1 MRLWQKLAIAL
12 VLGALLPL
20 AVATFIIVDGDAE
33 RLTEGA
39 RARHLA
45 IADVALGE
53 IRSLL
58 ARALAEM
65 RGLGHTLAQEDQ
77 APTERDR
84 AFRAGILA
92 AELVDQV
99 AVYGPDG
106 QRLLVARARS
116 AAKPWAPPERLTPE
130 DMAAAAPT
138 SARGYAAWAAVQR
151 DDAGFVLPLVIA
163 ATTPAPDGL
172 AVPST
177 PAGPARP
184 ARVYAYLVA
193 DIDLQPLVA
202 LVRGLSERHFAR
214 PDRVRVL
221 SEDLRV
227 LAAGDPKRQGASI
240 AGSPALAEP
249 SAGST
254 PFRHEAAYAVDYVEP
269 QTGEALVGA
278 VVPLP
283 ELGWAALVE
292 ESQSEAYA
300 AITATWRAALVVG
313 GAATAIAIVLALITG
328 RRLAKPVAAVA
339 RAAAR
344 VAAGD
349 FSVRIPA
356 RAAAGKSEVAEMGQ
370 AFNRM
375 AVDLGSYRDRLVS
388 ETRARENLSRFM
400 SPEVVEMI
408 VRGDRDLALGGE
420 KKEITIL
427 FADVVSFT
435 RLTERLEPERV
446 VAILNELFTII
457 TEIVFQHG
465 GIIDKF
471 IGDAAMALW
480 GAPEAQPDG
489 PLRAAQAADA
499 IARWLEV
506 GNARWRKELGH
517 DVELAMALHT
527 GVAVVGN
534 IGSEKRMEY
543 TAIGNAV
550 NICARLEQIA
560 QAQQILL
567 TRDTLERLDGAF
579 ETVSLGH
586 VALRGRT
593 EPTEIFLLKERA

>member
-1 MRLWQKLAIAL
+1 MAPTDSACSS
-12 VLGALLPL
+12 
-20 AVATFIIVDGDAE
+20 
-33 RLTEGA
+33 
-39 RARHLA
+39 RAR
-45 IADVALGE
+45 G
-53 IRSLL
+53 
-58 ARALAEM
+58 
-65 RGLGHTLAQEDQ
+65 
-77 APTERDR
+77 
-84 AFRAGILA
+84 
-92 AELVDQV
+92 
-99 AVYGPDG
+99 
-106 QRLLVARARS
+106 
-116 AAKPWAPPERLTPE
+116 AAKPWNPPERLTGE
-130 DMAAAAPT
+130 QMAAAAPT
-138 SARGYAAWAAVQR
+138 SARGFAAWAVAR
-151 DDAGFVLPLVIA
+151 REDGSFVLPLVVA
-163 ATTPAPDGL
+163 ATATASD
-172 AVPST
+172 
-177 PAGPARP
+177 GPAALSLPGAP

-193 DIDLQPLVA
+193 DIALEPLVT
-202 LVRGLSERHFAR
+202 LVGGLSERHFAR
-214 PDRVRVL
+214 VDRVRVVGENL
-221 SEDLRV
+221 QV
-227 LAAGDPKRQGASI
+227 IAAGDARQQGASI
-240 AGSPALAEP
+240 AGSPALAEA

-254 PFRHEAAYAVDYVEP
+254 PFRREAAYAVDYVEP
-269 QTGEALVGA
+269 LTGDALVGA

-292 ESQSEAYA
+292 ERQSEAYA
-300 AITATWRAALVVG
+300 AITAAWRAALVVG
-313 GAATAIAIVLALITG
+313 GVATAIAIVMALITG

-339 RAAAR
+339 RAASR

-349 FSVRIPA
+349 FAVRIPT
-356 RAAAGKSEVAEMGQ
+356 RAAGGKNEVAEMGH

-375 AVDLGSYRDRLVS
+375 AADLGSYRERLVH

-400 SPEVVEMI
+400 SPEVVETI
-408 VRGDRDLALGGE
+408 VRGDRALALGGE
-420 KKEITIL
+420 RKEITIL

-543 TAIGNAV
+543 TAIGSAV

-560 QAQQILL
+560 QPQQILL
-567 TRDTLERLDGAF
+567 TRDTRDRLQGAF

-593 EPTEIFLLKERA
+593 DATEVFLLKERA